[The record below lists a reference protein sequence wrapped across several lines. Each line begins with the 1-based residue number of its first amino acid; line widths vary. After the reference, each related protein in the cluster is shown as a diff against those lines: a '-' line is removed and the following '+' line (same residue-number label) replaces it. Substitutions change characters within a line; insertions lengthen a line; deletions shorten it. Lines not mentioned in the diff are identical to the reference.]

1 MYQLYHIGTD
11 TKRAF
16 QPLRNQLFL
25 GACLTTWP
33 TTTYGTF
40 VGSDFRQFRPRM
52 TRIRNLDRISS
63 FGGVVGPKPAFWE
76 IADQSR
82 QTPSMETGSSLS
94 APARRYTRH
103 LSANQASM

>member
-40 VGSDFRQFRPRM
+40 VGSVMLYDSRCQFGFKRLHAESE
-52 TRIRNLDRISS
+52 NAA
-63 FGGVVGPKPAFWE
+63 GGASPQKLRDVPLH
-76 IADQSR
+76 
-82 QTPSMETGSSLS
+82 TC
-94 APARRYTRH
+94 
-103 LSANQASM
+103 ASMCLDKQVDNRTVLLQPLD